1 MAAASKALTASGL
14 VKNRPGQL
22 IAVLLAAGADVASV
36 TIYDNSAGSGNKLAV
51 VESRYR
57 GNGELLSGDP
67 GGSWRRAVCNDH
79 GHEPGRGGGVW
90 IASRGACCRGAVGC
104 NRPHWR

>member
-51 VESRYR
+51 LKA
-57 GNGELLSGDP
+57 GIGETVSFCP
-67 GGSWRRAVCNDH
+67 AIPVVA
-79 GHEPGRGGGVW
+79 GGGLYATITGTSPDVVVVY
-90 IASRGACCRGAVGC
+90 G
-104 NRPHWR
+104 